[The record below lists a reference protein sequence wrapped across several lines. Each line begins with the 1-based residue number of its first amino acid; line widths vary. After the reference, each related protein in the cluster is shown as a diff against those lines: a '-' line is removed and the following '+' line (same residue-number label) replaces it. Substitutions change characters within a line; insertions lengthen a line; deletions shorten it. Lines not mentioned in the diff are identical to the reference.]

1 MHFTRKGI
9 RTFSNLPKG
18 KLRIIA
24 SDITSGRILVLPDDL
39 ERISIKSK
47 GFEVA
52 RAVRMSYNIPY
63 FFDPVLLR
71 LPPKLSKGKPF
82 SEQFLHIVDG
92 GLLSNFPLWL
102 FDQDHRIDSRNFIPA
117 KW

>member
-1 MHFTRKGI
+1 MHFTKKGI
-9 RTFSNLPKG
+9 RTISNLPKG

-63 FFDPVLLR
+63 FFEPVLLR
-71 LPPKLSKGKPF
+71 LLPKLSKE
-82 SEQFLHIVDG
+82 SRFLSSFCI
-92 GLLSNFPLWL
+92 LLMA
-102 FDQDHRIDSRNFIPA
+102 DC
-117 KW
+117 